1 MFMNKLCC
9 FGDGYAANHIWPEW
23 PAILA
28 ALYPTTEYKNFG
40 VVGAGNEFITS
51 AIVTAY
57 KEDPTAFFIVQ
68 WAPPNRFDKLLEDNS
83 WDDIIKNDTV
93 YHFNTTILNNQKW
106 WISSASQ
113 QYDIQQYHAH
123 YIQEKQAELRTINYM
138 YLASNLLKNQSIFF
152 STTHMQSYSTQDRF
166 NGIRQQEVQPS
177 PFVHMCYIEEELLPL
192 MPMQPTTKRLIELKN
207 RIKQQNWIAYDP
219 DRVEIWN
226 KLIDF

>member
-1 MFMNKLCC
+1 MHKLFC
-9 FGDGYAANHIWPEW
+9 FGDGFAANHIWPEW

-28 ALYPTTEYKNFG
+28 ALYSNIECKNFG

-51 AIVTAY
+51 AIIAAH

-68 WAPPNRFDKLLEDNS
+68 WAMPNRFDKLLEDNS
-83 WDDIIKNDTV
+83 WNDIIKNDPV
-93 YHFNTTILNNQKW
+93 YHFNTTTLNNQKW
-106 WISSASQ
+106 WISSASRQ
-113 QYDIQQYHAH
+113 QDIQQYHTH
-123 YIQEKQAELRTINYM
+123 YIQAKQAELRSINYM

-152 STTHMQSYSTQDRF
+152 STTHMQHYSTQDRF
-166 NGIRQQEVQPS
+166 NNTRQQEVQPS
-177 PFVHMCYIEEELLPL
+177 PFVHICYIEEEILPL
-192 MPMQPTTKRLIELKN
+192 IPTQPTTKRFVELKN